1 MKLLLRL
8 YPAAWRAR
16 YEQEF
21 LAVLEERPLSPF
33 DVFDITL
40 GALDARLRPRSL
52 AIDLAP
58 RRTQPMNARIAGF
71 AAIVGGALTIIA
83 LPVAWLLG
91 DIPEEVATVVQIVI
105 FLTVE
110 TALLVALIGLSAIQG
125 RRRPVLTWSAVAVP
139 ITAVVVSLVGIAGMA
154 LRGDAPLVAGLS
166 NWYLW
171 SFGLLGLIVGSVLF
185 AAATA
190 IVGVFSRPA
199 AFTLLA
205 GSVGLVVSFVP
216 TVVGLVD
223 AEPVLVVAVVGL
235 LLSGVGW
242 IWLGYAAAT
251 QRAFDVETSAA

>member
-16 YEQEF
+16 YEDEF

-52 AIDLAP
+52 AIDLTP
-58 RRTQPMNARIAGF
+58 RRTHPMNARLAGF
-71 AAIVGGALTIIA
+71 AAIAGGALTIIA
-83 LPVAWLLG
+83 LPSVWLLG

-105 FLTVE
+105 FLAVE
-110 TALLVALIGLSAIQG
+110 FALLVALIGLSAVQG
-125 RRRPVLTWSAVAVP
+125 RLRPVLTWSAVVVP
-139 ITAVVVSLVGIAGMA
+139 ITAVFVSLVGMAGMA
-154 LRGDAPLVAGLS
+154 IRGDALLIAGLS
-166 NWYLW
+166 NWYMW
-171 SFGLLGLIVGSVLF
+171 WFGLLGLIAGSVLF

-190 IVGVFSRPA
+190 IVGVFSRPG

-205 GSVGLVVSFVP
+205 GSLALVVSLVP
-216 TVVGLVD
+216 TVVGPFNS
-223 AEPVLVVAVVGL
+223 EPLMIVAIIGL
-235 LLSGVGW
+235 LLSGGGW

-251 QRAFDVETSAA
+251 QRALEVETSAG